1 MIFDFSLS
9 EILVVIFAINFR
21 YPLWKEITS
30 LILRSPFLRSS
41 VKSSLLLS
49 FTSRKFSKSAVYR
62 PSPDNWVIDRIKT
75 LLNLIPSLIHKDKK
89 NSGKS
94 VIFATANKVLI
105 DKCNTKTGI
114 THGKHSTT
122 SGAIIMYFN
131 ALFMFSALQITII
144 KRTNAI
150 DGVAAIKNSAV
161 NGSII
166 A

>member
-1 MIFDFSLS
+1 MTIAISL
-9 EILVVIFAINFR
+9 EC
-21 YPLWKEITS
+21 PTQQEITS

-49 FTSRKFSKSAVYR
+49 FTSRKFSRSAVYR
-62 PSPDNWVIDRIKT
+62 PSPENWVIDKLKT
-75 LLNLIPSLIHKDKK
+75 LPNLIPSLIHKDKK

-114 THGKHSTT
+114 THSKHSTT
-122 SGAIIMYFN
+122 NGAIIMYFN
-131 ALFMFSALQITII
+131 AIFMFFVSQIAII
-144 KRTNAI
+144 KKNGA
-150 DGVAAIKNSAV
+150 AAIKSSAV